1 MKTLA
6 IDIETYSSVSLQ
18 KAGVY
23 AYAASPDFEIL
34 LFGYAWD
41 DGPVEVIDMAQ
52 GQKLPQELQDALY
65 DPEILKTA
73 FNASF
78 ERTCLSAFMGRVT
91 PADQWSCTA
100 VMARELGLPGSLE
113 AVGDVIGLP
122 EDKQKSKTGK
132 ALIRYFSIPCKA
144 TKVNGERTRNLPR
157 HDPERWNLYVEY
169 NRQDVVTER
178 AIRKRLQKF
187 PVIPSEHD
195 LWIID
200 QHINDRGVGVDT
212 VLAENAVAIDQI
224 VKARLLDAAKELT
237 GLDNPKSAAQLKSWI
252 EEVSGFEVESLN
264 KKMIGDVRS
273 GTSNEEVH
281 AMLDIRQGLAKTS
294 TEKYNAMLRTV
305 CPDGRIRGLTQFCG
319 AARTGRW
326 AGRLVQMQNLPQ
338 NKMPDM
344 QIPEVREELAKAN
357 FERLKD
363 RFDDPDEDYDWVGQL
378 TCNKNG
384 KFDNTINNV
393 QLIMEH
399 DAGLRGKYF
408 YDTFK
413 ERMTVCGDLPWC
425 KLADRMTT
433 TWTDTDDAGLR
444 NFLEIKYEIVNTMKI
459 GDAVLLAMQSC
470 MRHPVREYLLSLKW
484 DGVARA
490 DTIFIDYLG
499 AEDTEYTR
507 TVTRKALIGA
517 VARIMQ
523 PGCKHDHILVLVGP
537 QGCRKSTTLAKL
549 GKSWFS
555 DSFYTVQGKEAYE
568 QIQGFW
574 LIEMG
579 EMAATRKAELES
591 IKQFV
596 SKQSDSY
603 RAAYAK
609 RTQEHPRQCAFFGTT
624 NDDEFLRD
632 ATGGRRFWPVTVTD
646 KGRETGDY
654 FTAEIVDQVWA
665 EIVMRYSAGENWYL
679 DNAKI
684 EAVARQIQDAHTEM
698 NGKQG
703 LLEQFVER
711 LLPKDWA
718 TRNLSQRLAYWNDG
732 FDDEKQ
738 AGTERRKTICALE
751 IHCELFGGTVKDYTP
766 QKTREY
772 NAMLKRLPG
781 WKARSRINY
790 GEIYGQQRGF
800 VREESE

>member
-1 MKTLA
+1 MNQIRYDGSVTIAVGESRRSTQWKNKEVLWSQLVERLSIPTKTPETVNEYRGFAKSKRDEIKDVGGFVGGSLKGGRRKAEA
-6 IDIETYSSVSLQ
+6 IMQRRLLTLDLDDVPRNADPWDTVVLVLGCAAVLYSTHSHRPEAPRLRLVMPLSRPVSPEEYSAIARKVAQDIGIDMCDDTTYEPHRLMYWPS
-18 KAGVY
+18 
-23 AYAASPDFEIL
+23 ASINAE
-34 LFGYAWD
+34 YRYEVE
-41 DGPVEVIDMAQ
+41 DGPWLNADEQLARYVDWHDPSEWPISSRRAEALHRLASHQESPLEKNGIVGAFCRVYDIHDAIEHFLPDTYEKYDDNRYTYK
-52 GQKLPQELQDALY
+52 GGSTSGGLVLYDNGVFAYSHHGTDPASGKLCNAFDLVRIHLYGNLDDDTSPGTPSHKMPSFMKLQD
-65 DPEILKTA
+65 
-73 FNASF
+73 
-78 ERTCLSAFMGRVT
+78 
-91 PADQWSCTA
+91 
-100 VMARELGLPGSLE
+100 E
-113 AVGDVIGLP
+113 A
-122 EDKQKSKTGK
+122 
-132 ALIRYFSIPCKA
+132 
-144 TKVNGERTRNLPR
+144 
-157 HDPERWNLYVEY
+157 
-169 NRQDVVTER
+169 
-178 AIRKRLQKF
+178 
-187 PVIPSEHD
+187 
-195 LWIID
+195 
-200 QHINDRGVGVDT
+200 
-212 VLAENAVAIDQI
+212 
-224 VKARLLDAAKELT
+224 
-237 GLDNPKSAAQLKSWI
+237 
-252 EEVSGFEVESLN
+252 
-264 KKMIGDVRS
+264 
-273 GTSNEEVH
+273 
-281 AMLDIRQGLAKTS
+281 
-294 TEKYNAMLRTV
+294 
-305 CPDGRIRGLTQFCG
+305 
-319 AARTGRW
+319 
-326 AGRLVQMQNLPQ
+326 
-338 NKMPDM
+338 M

-738 AGTERRKTICALE
+738 AGTERRKAICALE

-800 VREESE
+800 VREETE

>member
-1 MKTLA
+1 MNQIRYDGSVTIAVGESRRSTQWKNKEVLWSQLVERLSIPTKTPETVDEYRGFAKSKRDEIKDVGGFVGGSLKGGRRKAEA
-6 IDIETYSSVSLQ
+6 IMQRRLLTLDLDDVPRNADPWDTVVLVLGCAAVLYSTHSHRPEAPRLRLVMPLSRPVSPEEYSAIARKVAQDIGIDMCDDTTYEPHRLMYWPS
-18 KAGVY
+18 
-23 AYAASPDFEIL
+23 ASINAE
-34 LFGYAWD
+34 YRYEVE
-41 DGPVEVIDMAQ
+41 DGPWLNADEQLARYVDWHDPSEWPISSRRAKALHRLASHQESPLEKNGIVGAFCRVYDIHDAIEHFLPDTYEKYDDNRYTYK
-52 GQKLPQELQDALY
+52 GGSTSGGLVLYDNGVFAYSHHGTDPASGKLCNAFDLVRIHLYGNMDDDTSPGTPSHKMPSFMKLQD
-65 DPEILKTA
+65 
-73 FNASF
+73 
-78 ERTCLSAFMGRVT
+78 
-91 PADQWSCTA
+91 
-100 VMARELGLPGSLE
+100 E
-113 AVGDVIGLP
+113 A
-122 EDKQKSKTGK
+122 
-132 ALIRYFSIPCKA
+132 
-144 TKVNGERTRNLPR
+144 
-157 HDPERWNLYVEY
+157 
-169 NRQDVVTER
+169 
-178 AIRKRLQKF
+178 
-187 PVIPSEHD
+187 
-195 LWIID
+195 
-200 QHINDRGVGVDT
+200 
-212 VLAENAVAIDQI
+212 
-224 VKARLLDAAKELT
+224 
-237 GLDNPKSAAQLKSWI
+237 
-252 EEVSGFEVESLN
+252 
-264 KKMIGDVRS
+264 
-273 GTSNEEVH
+273 
-281 AMLDIRQGLAKTS
+281 
-294 TEKYNAMLRTV
+294 
-305 CPDGRIRGLTQFCG
+305 
-319 AARTGRW
+319 
-326 AGRLVQMQNLPQ
+326 
-338 NKMPDM
+338 M

-425 KLADRMTT
+425 KFADRMTT

-738 AGTERRKTICALE
+738 AGTERRKAICALE

-800 VREESE
+800 VREETE

>member
-1 MKTLA
+1 MNQ
-6 IDIETYSSVSLQ
+6 IRY
-18 KAGVY
+18 
-23 AYAASPDFEIL
+23 
-34 LFGYAWD
+34 
-41 DGPVEVIDMAQ
+41 DGPVTIAVGESRRSTQWKNKEVLWSQLAERLSIPTKTPETVDEYRGFAKSKRDEIKDVGGFVGGSLKGGRRKAEAIMQRRLLTLDLDDVPRDADPWDTVVLVLGCAAVLYSTHSHRPEAPRLRLVMPLSRPVSPEEYSAIARKVAQDIGIDMCDDTTYEPHRLMYWPSASINAEYRYEVEDGPWLNADEQ
-52 GQKLPQELQDALY
+52 LARYVDWHDPSEWPISSRRAEALHRLASHQESPLEKNGIVGAFCRVYDIHDAIEHFLPDTYEKYDDNRYTYKGGSTSGGLVLYDNGVFAYSHHGTDPASGKLCNAFDLVRIHLYGNLDDDTSPGTPSRKMPSFMKLQD
-65 DPEILKTA
+65 
-73 FNASF
+73 
-78 ERTCLSAFMGRVT
+78 
-91 PADQWSCTA
+91 
-100 VMARELGLPGSLE
+100 E
-113 AVGDVIGLP
+113 A
-122 EDKQKSKTGK
+122 
-132 ALIRYFSIPCKA
+132 
-144 TKVNGERTRNLPR
+144 
-157 HDPERWNLYVEY
+157 
-169 NRQDVVTER
+169 
-178 AIRKRLQKF
+178 
-187 PVIPSEHD
+187 
-195 LWIID
+195 
-200 QHINDRGVGVDT
+200 
-212 VLAENAVAIDQI
+212 
-224 VKARLLDAAKELT
+224 
-237 GLDNPKSAAQLKSWI
+237 
-252 EEVSGFEVESLN
+252 
-264 KKMIGDVRS
+264 
-273 GTSNEEVH
+273 
-281 AMLDIRQGLAKTS
+281 
-294 TEKYNAMLRTV
+294 
-305 CPDGRIRGLTQFCG
+305 
-319 AARTGRW
+319 
-326 AGRLVQMQNLPQ
+326 
-338 NKMPDM
+338 M

-738 AGTERRKTICALE
+738 AGTERRKAICALE

-800 VREESE
+800 VREETE

>member
-1 MKTLA
+1 MNQIRYDGSVTIAVGESRRSTQWKNKEVLWSQLVERLSIPTKTPETVDEYRGFAKSKRDEIKDVGGFVGGSLKGGRRKAEA
-6 IDIETYSSVSLQ
+6 IMQRRLLTLDLDDVPRNADPWDTVVLVLGCAAVLYSTHSHRPEAPRLRLVMPLSRPVSPEEYSAIARKVAQDIGIDMCDDTTYEPHRLMYWPS
-18 KAGVY
+18 
-23 AYAASPDFEIL
+23 ASINAE
-34 LFGYAWD
+34 YRYEVE
-41 DGPVEVIDMAQ
+41 DGPWLNADEQLARYIDWHDPSEWPISSRRAEALHRLASHQ
-52 GQKLPQELQDALY
+52 ESPLEKNGIVGAFCRVYDIHDAIEHFLPDTYEKYDDNRYTYKGGSTSGGLVLYDNGVFAYSHHGTDPASGKLCNAFDLVRIHLYGNLDDDTSPGTPSHKMPSFMKLQD
-65 DPEILKTA
+65 
-73 FNASF
+73 
-78 ERTCLSAFMGRVT
+78 
-91 PADQWSCTA
+91 
-100 VMARELGLPGSLE
+100 E
-113 AVGDVIGLP
+113 A
-122 EDKQKSKTGK
+122 
-132 ALIRYFSIPCKA
+132 
-144 TKVNGERTRNLPR
+144 
-157 HDPERWNLYVEY
+157 
-169 NRQDVVTER
+169 
-178 AIRKRLQKF
+178 
-187 PVIPSEHD
+187 
-195 LWIID
+195 
-200 QHINDRGVGVDT
+200 
-212 VLAENAVAIDQI
+212 
-224 VKARLLDAAKELT
+224 
-237 GLDNPKSAAQLKSWI
+237 
-252 EEVSGFEVESLN
+252 
-264 KKMIGDVRS
+264 
-273 GTSNEEVH
+273 
-281 AMLDIRQGLAKTS
+281 
-294 TEKYNAMLRTV
+294 
-305 CPDGRIRGLTQFCG
+305 
-319 AARTGRW
+319 
-326 AGRLVQMQNLPQ
+326 
-338 NKMPDM
+338 M

-632 ATGGRRFWPVTVTD
+632 ATGGRRFWPVTVTN

-738 AGTERRKTICALE
+738 AGTERRKAICALE

-800 VREESE
+800 VREETE

>member
-1 MKTLA
+1 MNQIRYDGSVTIAVGESRRSTQWKNKEVLWSQLVERLSIPTKTPETVDEYRGFAKSKRDEIKDVGGFVGGSLKGGRRKAEA
-6 IDIETYSSVSLQ
+6 IMQRRLLTLDLDDVPRNADPWDTVVLVLGCAAVLYSTHSHRPEAPRLRLVMPLSRPVSPEEYSAIARKVAQDIGIDMCDDTTYEPHRLMYWPS
-18 KAGVY
+18 
-23 AYAASPDFEIL
+23 ASINAE
-34 LFGYAWD
+34 YRYEVE
-41 DGPVEVIDMAQ
+41 DGPWLNADEQLARYVDWHDPSEWPISSRRAKALHRLASHQESPLEKNGIVGAFCRVYDIHDAIEHFLPDTYEKYDDNRYTYK
-52 GQKLPQELQDALY
+52 GGSTSGGLVLYNNGVFAYSHHGTDPASGKLCNAFDLVRIHLYGNMDDDTSPGTPSHKMPSFMKLQD
-65 DPEILKTA
+65 
-73 FNASF
+73 
-78 ERTCLSAFMGRVT
+78 
-91 PADQWSCTA
+91 
-100 VMARELGLPGSLE
+100 E
-113 AVGDVIGLP
+113 A
-122 EDKQKSKTGK
+122 
-132 ALIRYFSIPCKA
+132 
-144 TKVNGERTRNLPR
+144 
-157 HDPERWNLYVEY
+157 
-169 NRQDVVTER
+169 
-178 AIRKRLQKF
+178 
-187 PVIPSEHD
+187 
-195 LWIID
+195 
-200 QHINDRGVGVDT
+200 
-212 VLAENAVAIDQI
+212 
-224 VKARLLDAAKELT
+224 
-237 GLDNPKSAAQLKSWI
+237 
-252 EEVSGFEVESLN
+252 
-264 KKMIGDVRS
+264 
-273 GTSNEEVH
+273 
-281 AMLDIRQGLAKTS
+281 
-294 TEKYNAMLRTV
+294 
-305 CPDGRIRGLTQFCG
+305 
-319 AARTGRW
+319 
-326 AGRLVQMQNLPQ
+326 
-338 NKMPDM
+338 M

-738 AGTERRKTICALE
+738 AGTERRKAICALE

-800 VREESE
+800 VREETE

>member
-1 MKTLA
+1 MNQIRYDGSVTIAVGESRRSTQWKNKEVLWSQLVERLSIPTKTPETVDEYRGFAKSKRDEIKDVGGFVGGSLKGGRRKAEA
-6 IDIETYSSVSLQ
+6 IMQRRLLTLDLDDVPRNADPWDTVVLVLGCAAVLYSTHSHRPEAPRLRLVMPLSRPVSPEEYSAIARKVAQDIGIDMCDDTTYEPHRLMYWPS
-18 KAGVY
+18 
-23 AYAASPDFEIL
+23 ASINAE
-34 LFGYAWD
+34 YRYEVE
-41 DGPVEVIDMAQ
+41 DGPWLNADEQLARYVDWHDPSEWPISSRRAEALHRLASHQESPLEKNGIVGAFCRVYDIHDAIEHFLPDTYEKYDDNRYTYK
-52 GQKLPQELQDALY
+52 GGSTSGGLVLYDNGVFAYSHHGTDPASGKLCNAFDLVRTHLYGNLDDDTSPGTPSHKMPSFMKLQD
-65 DPEILKTA
+65 
-73 FNASF
+73 
-78 ERTCLSAFMGRVT
+78 
-91 PADQWSCTA
+91 
-100 VMARELGLPGSLE
+100 E
-113 AVGDVIGLP
+113 A
-122 EDKQKSKTGK
+122 
-132 ALIRYFSIPCKA
+132 
-144 TKVNGERTRNLPR
+144 
-157 HDPERWNLYVEY
+157 
-169 NRQDVVTER
+169 
-178 AIRKRLQKF
+178 
-187 PVIPSEHD
+187 
-195 LWIID
+195 
-200 QHINDRGVGVDT
+200 
-212 VLAENAVAIDQI
+212 
-224 VKARLLDAAKELT
+224 
-237 GLDNPKSAAQLKSWI
+237 
-252 EEVSGFEVESLN
+252 
-264 KKMIGDVRS
+264 
-273 GTSNEEVH
+273 
-281 AMLDIRQGLAKTS
+281 
-294 TEKYNAMLRTV
+294 
-305 CPDGRIRGLTQFCG
+305 
-319 AARTGRW
+319 
-326 AGRLVQMQNLPQ
+326 
-338 NKMPDM
+338 M

-738 AGTERRKTICALE
+738 AGTERRKAICALE

-800 VREESE
+800 VREETE

>member
-1 MKTLA
+1 MNQIRYDGSVTIAVGESRRSTQWKNKEVLWSQLVERLSIPTKTPETVDEYRGFAKSKRDEIKDVGGFVGGSLKGGRRKAEA
-6 IDIETYSSVSLQ
+6 IMQRRLLTLDLDDVPRNADPWDTVVLVLGCAAVLYSTHSHRPEAPRLRLVMPLSRPVSPEEYSAIARKVAQDIGIDMCDDTTYEPHRLMYWPS
-18 KAGVY
+18 
-23 AYAASPDFEIL
+23 ASINAE
-34 LFGYAWD
+34 YRYEVE
-41 DGPVEVIDMAQ
+41 DGPWLNADEQLARYVDWHDPSEWPISSRRAEALHRLASHQESPLEKNGIVGAFCRVYDIHDAIEHFLPDTYEKYDDNRYTYK
-52 GQKLPQELQDALY
+52 GGSTSGGLVLYDNGVFAYSHHGTDPASGKLCNAFDLVRIHLYGNLDDDTSPGTPSHKMPSFMKLQD
-65 DPEILKTA
+65 
-73 FNASF
+73 
-78 ERTCLSAFMGRVT
+78 
-91 PADQWSCTA
+91 
-100 VMARELGLPGSLE
+100 E
-113 AVGDVIGLP
+113 A
-122 EDKQKSKTGK
+122 
-132 ALIRYFSIPCKA
+132 
-144 TKVNGERTRNLPR
+144 
-157 HDPERWNLYVEY
+157 
-169 NRQDVVTER
+169 
-178 AIRKRLQKF
+178 
-187 PVIPSEHD
+187 
-195 LWIID
+195 
-200 QHINDRGVGVDT
+200 
-212 VLAENAVAIDQI
+212 
-224 VKARLLDAAKELT
+224 
-237 GLDNPKSAAQLKSWI
+237 
-252 EEVSGFEVESLN
+252 
-264 KKMIGDVRS
+264 
-273 GTSNEEVH
+273 
-281 AMLDIRQGLAKTS
+281 
-294 TEKYNAMLRTV
+294 
-305 CPDGRIRGLTQFCG
+305 
-319 AARTGRW
+319 
-326 AGRLVQMQNLPQ
+326 
-338 NKMPDM
+338 M

-654 FTAEIVDQVWA
+654 FTTEIVDQVWA

-732 FDDEKQ
+732 FDDEKR
-738 AGTERRKTICALE
+738 AGTERRKAICALE

-800 VREESE
+800 VREETE

>member
-1 MKTLA
+1 MNQ
-6 IDIETYSSVSLQ
+6 IRY
-18 KAGVY
+18 
-23 AYAASPDFEIL
+23 
-34 LFGYAWD
+34 
-41 DGPVEVIDMAQ
+41 DGPVTIAVGESRRSTQWKNKEVLWSQLAERLSIPTKTPETVDEYRGFAKSKRDEIKDVGGFVGGSLKGGRRKAEAIMQRRLLTLDLDDVPRDADPWDTVVLVLGCAAVLYSTHSHRPEAPRLRLVMPLSRPVSPEEYSAIARKIAQDIGIDMCDDTTYEPHRLMYWPSASINAEYRYEIADGPWLNADEQ
-52 GQKLPQELQDALY
+52 LARYVDWHDPSEWPISSRRAEALHRLASHQESPLEKNGIVGAFCRVYDIHDAIEHFLPDTYEKYDDDRYTYKGGSTSGGLVLYDNGVFAYSHHGTDPASGKLCNAFDLVRIHLYGNLDDDTSPGTPSHKMPSFMKLQD
-65 DPEILKTA
+65 
-73 FNASF
+73 
-78 ERTCLSAFMGRVT
+78 
-91 PADQWSCTA
+91 
-100 VMARELGLPGSLE
+100 E
-113 AVGDVIGLP
+113 A
-122 EDKQKSKTGK
+122 
-132 ALIRYFSIPCKA
+132 
-144 TKVNGERTRNLPR
+144 
-157 HDPERWNLYVEY
+157 
-169 NRQDVVTER
+169 
-178 AIRKRLQKF
+178 
-187 PVIPSEHD
+187 
-195 LWIID
+195 
-200 QHINDRGVGVDT
+200 
-212 VLAENAVAIDQI
+212 
-224 VKARLLDAAKELT
+224 
-237 GLDNPKSAAQLKSWI
+237 
-252 EEVSGFEVESLN
+252 
-264 KKMIGDVRS
+264 
-273 GTSNEEVH
+273 
-281 AMLDIRQGLAKTS
+281 
-294 TEKYNAMLRTV
+294 
-305 CPDGRIRGLTQFCG
+305 
-319 AARTGRW
+319 
-326 AGRLVQMQNLPQ
+326 
-338 NKMPDM
+338 M

-679 DNAKI
+679 DNTKI

-738 AGTERRKTICALE
+738 AGTERRKAICALE

-800 VREESE
+800 VREEMG

>member
-1 MKTLA
+1 MNQ
-6 IDIETYSSVSLQ
+6 IRY
-18 KAGVY
+18 
-23 AYAASPDFEIL
+23 
-34 LFGYAWD
+34 
-41 DGPVEVIDMAQ
+41 DGPVTIAVGESRRSTQWKNKEVLWSQLVERLSIPTKTPETVDEYRGFAKSKRDEIKDVGGFVGGSLKGGRRKAEAIMQRRLLTLDLDDVPRDADPWDTVVLVLGCAAVLYSTHSHRPEAPRLRLVMPLSRPVSPEEYSAIARKVAQDIGIDMCDDTTYEPHRLMYWPSASINAEYRYEVEDGPWLNADEQ
-52 GQKLPQELQDALY
+52 LARYVDWHDPSEWPISSRRAEALHRLASHQESPLEKNGIVGAFCRVYDIHDAIEHFLPDTYEKYDDNRYTYKGGSTSGGLVLYDNGIFAYSHHGTDPASGKLCNAFDLVRIHLYGNLDDDTSPGTPSHKMPSFMKLQD
-65 DPEILKTA
+65 
-73 FNASF
+73 
-78 ERTCLSAFMGRVT
+78 
-91 PADQWSCTA
+91 
-100 VMARELGLPGSLE
+100 E
-113 AVGDVIGLP
+113 A
-122 EDKQKSKTGK
+122 
-132 ALIRYFSIPCKA
+132 
-144 TKVNGERTRNLPR
+144 
-157 HDPERWNLYVEY
+157 
-169 NRQDVVTER
+169 
-178 AIRKRLQKF
+178 
-187 PVIPSEHD
+187 
-195 LWIID
+195 
-200 QHINDRGVGVDT
+200 
-212 VLAENAVAIDQI
+212 
-224 VKARLLDAAKELT
+224 
-237 GLDNPKSAAQLKSWI
+237 
-252 EEVSGFEVESLN
+252 
-264 KKMIGDVRS
+264 
-273 GTSNEEVH
+273 
-281 AMLDIRQGLAKTS
+281 
-294 TEKYNAMLRTV
+294 
-305 CPDGRIRGLTQFCG
+305 
-319 AARTGRW
+319 
-326 AGRLVQMQNLPQ
+326 
-338 NKMPDM
+338 M

-399 DAGLRGKYF
+399 DVGLRGKYF

-459 GDAVLLAMQSC
+459 SDAVLLAMQSC

-654 FTAEIVDQVWA
+654 FTTEIVDQVWA

-738 AGTERRKTICALE
+738 AGTERRKAICALE

-800 VREESE
+800 VREEME

>member
-1 MKTLA
+1 MNQIRYGGPVTIAVGESRRSTQWKNKEVLWSQLVERLSIPTKTPETVDEYRGFAKSKRDEIKDVGGFVGGSLKGGRRKAEA
-6 IDIETYSSVSLQ
+6 IMQRRLLTLDLDDVPRNADPWDTVVLVLGCAAVLYSTHSHRPEAPRLRLVMPLSRPVSPEEYSAIARKVAQDIGIDMCDDTTYEPHRLMYWPS
-18 KAGVY
+18 
-23 AYAASPDFEIL
+23 ASINAE
-34 LFGYAWD
+34 YRYEVE
-41 DGPVEVIDMAQ
+41 DGPWLNADEQLARYVDWHDPSEWPISSRRAEALHRLASHQESPLEKNGIVGAFCRVYDIHDAIEHFLPDTYEKYDDNRYTYK
-52 GQKLPQELQDALY
+52 GGSTSGGLVLYDNGVFAYSHHGTDPASGKLCNAFDLVRIHLYGNLDDDTSPGTPSHKMPSFMKLQD
-65 DPEILKTA
+65 
-73 FNASF
+73 
-78 ERTCLSAFMGRVT
+78 
-91 PADQWSCTA
+91 
-100 VMARELGLPGSLE
+100 E
-113 AVGDVIGLP
+113 A
-122 EDKQKSKTGK
+122 
-132 ALIRYFSIPCKA
+132 
-144 TKVNGERTRNLPR
+144 
-157 HDPERWNLYVEY
+157 
-169 NRQDVVTER
+169 
-178 AIRKRLQKF
+178 
-187 PVIPSEHD
+187 
-195 LWIID
+195 
-200 QHINDRGVGVDT
+200 
-212 VLAENAVAIDQI
+212 
-224 VKARLLDAAKELT
+224 
-237 GLDNPKSAAQLKSWI
+237 
-252 EEVSGFEVESLN
+252 
-264 KKMIGDVRS
+264 
-273 GTSNEEVH
+273 
-281 AMLDIRQGLAKTS
+281 
-294 TEKYNAMLRTV
+294 
-305 CPDGRIRGLTQFCG
+305 
-319 AARTGRW
+319 
-326 AGRLVQMQNLPQ
+326 
-338 NKMPDM
+338 M

-738 AGTERRKTICALE
+738 AGTERRKAICALE

-800 VREESE
+800 VREETE

>member
-1 MKTLA
+1 MNQIRYDGSVTIAVGESRRSTQWKNKEVLWSQLVERLSIPTKTPETVDEYRGFAKSKRDEIKDVGGFVGGSLKGGRRKAEA
-6 IDIETYSSVSLQ
+6 IMQRRLLTLDLDDVPRNADPWDTVVLVLGCAAVLYSTHSHRPEAPRLRLVMPLSRPVSPEEYSAIARKVAQDIGIDMCDDTTYEPHRLMYWPS
-18 KAGVY
+18 
-23 AYAASPDFEIL
+23 ASINAE
-34 LFGYAWD
+34 YRYEVE
-41 DGPVEVIDMAQ
+41 DGPWLNADEQLARYVDWHDPSEWPISSRRAEALHRLASHQESPLEKSGIVGAFCRVYDIHDAIEHFLPDTYEKYDDNRYTYK
-52 GQKLPQELQDALY
+52 GGSTSGGLVLYDNGVFAYSHHGTDPASGKLCNAFDLVRIHLYGNLDDDTSPGTPSHKMPSFMKLQD
-65 DPEILKTA
+65 
-73 FNASF
+73 
-78 ERTCLSAFMGRVT
+78 
-91 PADQWSCTA
+91 
-100 VMARELGLPGSLE
+100 E
-113 AVGDVIGLP
+113 A
-122 EDKQKSKTGK
+122 
-132 ALIRYFSIPCKA
+132 
-144 TKVNGERTRNLPR
+144 
-157 HDPERWNLYVEY
+157 
-169 NRQDVVTER
+169 
-178 AIRKRLQKF
+178 
-187 PVIPSEHD
+187 
-195 LWIID
+195 
-200 QHINDRGVGVDT
+200 
-212 VLAENAVAIDQI
+212 
-224 VKARLLDAAKELT
+224 
-237 GLDNPKSAAQLKSWI
+237 
-252 EEVSGFEVESLN
+252 
-264 KKMIGDVRS
+264 
-273 GTSNEEVH
+273 
-281 AMLDIRQGLAKTS
+281 
-294 TEKYNAMLRTV
+294 
-305 CPDGRIRGLTQFCG
+305 
-319 AARTGRW
+319 
-326 AGRLVQMQNLPQ
+326 
-338 NKMPDM
+338 M

-517 VARIMQ
+517 VARIMR

-738 AGTERRKTICALE
+738 AGTERRKAICALE

-800 VREESE
+800 VREEME

>member
-1 MKTLA
+1 MNQ
-6 IDIETYSSVSLQ
+6 IRY
-18 KAGVY
+18 
-23 AYAASPDFEIL
+23 
-34 LFGYAWD
+34 
-41 DGPVEVIDMAQ
+41 DGPVTIAVGESRRSTQWKNKEVLWSQLVERLSIPTKTPETVDEYRGFAKSKRDEIKDVGGFVGGSLKGGRRKAEAIMQRRLLTLDLDDVPRNADPWDTVVLVLGCAAVLYSTHSHRPEAPRLRLVMPLSRPVSPEEYSAIARKVAQDIGIDMCDDTTYEPHRLMYWPSASINAEYRYEVEDGPWLNADEQ
-52 GQKLPQELQDALY
+52 LARYVDWHDPSEWPISSRRAEALHRLASHQESPLEKNGIVGAFCRVYDIHDAIEQFLPDTYEKYDDNRYTYKGGSTSGGLVLYDNGVFAYSHHGTDPASGKLCNAFDLVRIHLYGNLDDDTSPGTPSHKMPSFMKLQD
-65 DPEILKTA
+65 
-73 FNASF
+73 
-78 ERTCLSAFMGRVT
+78 
-91 PADQWSCTA
+91 
-100 VMARELGLPGSLE
+100 E
-113 AVGDVIGLP
+113 A
-122 EDKQKSKTGK
+122 
-132 ALIRYFSIPCKA
+132 
-144 TKVNGERTRNLPR
+144 
-157 HDPERWNLYVEY
+157 
-169 NRQDVVTER
+169 
-178 AIRKRLQKF
+178 
-187 PVIPSEHD
+187 
-195 LWIID
+195 
-200 QHINDRGVGVDT
+200 
-212 VLAENAVAIDQI
+212 
-224 VKARLLDAAKELT
+224 
-237 GLDNPKSAAQLKSWI
+237 
-252 EEVSGFEVESLN
+252 
-264 KKMIGDVRS
+264 
-273 GTSNEEVH
+273 
-281 AMLDIRQGLAKTS
+281 
-294 TEKYNAMLRTV
+294 
-305 CPDGRIRGLTQFCG
+305 
-319 AARTGRW
+319 
-326 AGRLVQMQNLPQ
+326 
-338 NKMPDM
+338 M

-499 AEDTEYTR
+499 AENTEYTR

-800 VREESE
+800 VREETE

>member
-1 MKTLA
+1 MNQIRYDGSVTIAVGESRRSTQWKNKEVLWSQLVERLSIPTKTPETVDEYRGFAKSKRDEIKDVGGFVGGSLKGGRRKAEA
-6 IDIETYSSVSLQ
+6 IMQRRLLTLDLDDVPRNADPWDTVVLVLGCAAVLYSTHSHRPEAPRLRLVMPLSRPVSPEEYSAIARKVAQDIGIDMCDDTTYEPHRLMYWPS
-18 KAGVY
+18 
-23 AYAASPDFEIL
+23 ASINAE
-34 LFGYAWD
+34 YRYEVE
-41 DGPVEVIDMAQ
+41 DGPWLNADEQLARYVDWHDPSEWPISSRRAEALHRLASHQESPLEKSGIVGAFCRVYDIHDAIEHFLPDTYEKYDDNRYTYK
-52 GQKLPQELQDALY
+52 GGSTSGGLVLYDNGVFAYSHHGTDPASGKLCNAFDLARIHLYGNLDDDTSPGTPSHKMPSFMKLQD
-65 DPEILKTA
+65 
-73 FNASF
+73 
-78 ERTCLSAFMGRVT
+78 
-91 PADQWSCTA
+91 
-100 VMARELGLPGSLE
+100 E
-113 AVGDVIGLP
+113 A
-122 EDKQKSKTGK
+122 
-132 ALIRYFSIPCKA
+132 
-144 TKVNGERTRNLPR
+144 
-157 HDPERWNLYVEY
+157 
-169 NRQDVVTER
+169 
-178 AIRKRLQKF
+178 
-187 PVIPSEHD
+187 
-195 LWIID
+195 
-200 QHINDRGVGVDT
+200 
-212 VLAENAVAIDQI
+212 
-224 VKARLLDAAKELT
+224 
-237 GLDNPKSAAQLKSWI
+237 
-252 EEVSGFEVESLN
+252 
-264 KKMIGDVRS
+264 
-273 GTSNEEVH
+273 
-281 AMLDIRQGLAKTS
+281 
-294 TEKYNAMLRTV
+294 
-305 CPDGRIRGLTQFCG
+305 
-319 AARTGRW
+319 
-326 AGRLVQMQNLPQ
+326 
-338 NKMPDM
+338 M

-738 AGTERRKTICALE
+738 AGTERRKAICALE

-800 VREESE
+800 VREETE

>member
-1 MKTLA
+1 MKQ
-6 IDIETYSSVSLQ
+6 IRY
-18 KAGVY
+18 
-23 AYAASPDFEIL
+23 
-34 LFGYAWD
+34 
-41 DGPVEVIDMAQ
+41 DGPVTIAVGESRRSTQWKNKEVLWSQLVERLSIPTKTPETVDEYRGFAKSKRDEIKDVGGFVGGSLKGGRRKAEAIMQRRLLTLDLDDVPRNADPWDTVVLVLGCAAVLYSTHSHRPEAPRLRLVMPLSRPVSPEEYSAIARKVAQDIGIDMCDDTTYEPHRLMYWPSASINAEYRYEVEDGPWLNADEQ
-52 GQKLPQELQDALY
+52 LARYVDWHDPSEWPISSRRAEALHRLASHQESPLEKNGIVGAFCRVYDIHDAIEHFLPDTYEKYDDNRYTYKGGSTSGGLVLYDNGVFAYSHHGTDPASGKLCNAFDLVRIHLYGNLDDDTSPGTPSHKMPSFMKLQD
-65 DPEILKTA
+65 
-73 FNASF
+73 
-78 ERTCLSAFMGRVT
+78 
-91 PADQWSCTA
+91 
-100 VMARELGLPGSLE
+100 E
-113 AVGDVIGLP
+113 A
-122 EDKQKSKTGK
+122 
-132 ALIRYFSIPCKA
+132 
-144 TKVNGERTRNLPR
+144 
-157 HDPERWNLYVEY
+157 
-169 NRQDVVTER
+169 
-178 AIRKRLQKF
+178 
-187 PVIPSEHD
+187 
-195 LWIID
+195 
-200 QHINDRGVGVDT
+200 
-212 VLAENAVAIDQI
+212 
-224 VKARLLDAAKELT
+224 
-237 GLDNPKSAAQLKSWI
+237 
-252 EEVSGFEVESLN
+252 
-264 KKMIGDVRS
+264 
-273 GTSNEEVH
+273 
-281 AMLDIRQGLAKTS
+281 
-294 TEKYNAMLRTV
+294 
-305 CPDGRIRGLTQFCG
+305 
-319 AARTGRW
+319 
-326 AGRLVQMQNLPQ
+326 
-338 NKMPDM
+338 M

-470 MRHPVREYLLSLKW
+470 MRHPVREYLLNLKW

-800 VREESE
+800 VREETE

>member
-1 MKTLA
+1 MNQ
-6 IDIETYSSVSLQ
+6 IRY
-18 KAGVY
+18 
-23 AYAASPDFEIL
+23 
-34 LFGYAWD
+34 
-41 DGPVEVIDMAQ
+41 DGPVTIAVGESRRSTQWKNKEVLWSQLVERLSIPTKTPETVDEYRGFAKSKRDEIKDVGGFVGGSLKGGRRKAEAIMQRRLLTLDLDDVPRNADPWDTVVLVLGCAAVLYSTHSHRPEAPRLRLVMPLSRPVSPEEYSAIARKVAQDIGIDMCDDTTYEPHRLMYWPSASINAEYRYEVEDGPWLNADEQ
-52 GQKLPQELQDALY
+52 LARYVDWHDPSEWPISSRRAEALHRLASHQESPLEKNGIVGAFCRVYDIHDAIEHFLPDTYEKYDDNRYTYKGGSTSGGLVLYDNGIFAYSHHGTDPASGKLCNAFDLVRIHLYGNLDDDTSPGTPSHKMPSFMKLQD
-65 DPEILKTA
+65 
-73 FNASF
+73 
-78 ERTCLSAFMGRVT
+78 
-91 PADQWSCTA
+91 
-100 VMARELGLPGSLE
+100 E
-113 AVGDVIGLP
+113 A
-122 EDKQKSKTGK
+122 
-132 ALIRYFSIPCKA
+132 
-144 TKVNGERTRNLPR
+144 
-157 HDPERWNLYVEY
+157 
-169 NRQDVVTER
+169 
-178 AIRKRLQKF
+178 
-187 PVIPSEHD
+187 
-195 LWIID
+195 
-200 QHINDRGVGVDT
+200 
-212 VLAENAVAIDQI
+212 
-224 VKARLLDAAKELT
+224 
-237 GLDNPKSAAQLKSWI
+237 
-252 EEVSGFEVESLN
+252 
-264 KKMIGDVRS
+264 
-273 GTSNEEVH
+273 
-281 AMLDIRQGLAKTS
+281 
-294 TEKYNAMLRTV
+294 
-305 CPDGRIRGLTQFCG
+305 
-319 AARTGRW
+319 
-326 AGRLVQMQNLPQ
+326 
-338 NKMPDM
+338 M

-738 AGTERRKTICALE
+738 AGTERRKAICALE

-800 VREESE
+800 VREETE

>member
-1 MKTLA
+1 MNQ
-6 IDIETYSSVSLQ
+6 IRY
-18 KAGVY
+18 
-23 AYAASPDFEIL
+23 
-34 LFGYAWD
+34 
-41 DGPVEVIDMAQ
+41 DGPVTIAVGESRRSTQWKNKEVLWSQLVERLSIPTKTPETVDEYRGFAKSKRDEIKDVGGFVGGSLKGGRRKAEAIMQRRLLTLDLDDVPRNADPWDTVVLVLGCAAVLYSTHSHRPEAPRLRLVMPLSRPVSPEEYSAIARKVAQDIGIDMCDDTTYEPHRLMYWPSASINAEYRYEVEDGPWLNADEQ
-52 GQKLPQELQDALY
+52 LARYVDWHDPSEWPISSRRAEALHRLASHQESPLEKNGIVGAFCRVYDIHDAIEHFLPDTYEKYDDNRYTYKGGSTSGGLVLYDNGIFAYSHHGTDPASGKLCNAFDLVRIHLYGNLDDDTSPGTPSHKMPSFMKLQD
-65 DPEILKTA
+65 
-73 FNASF
+73 
-78 ERTCLSAFMGRVT
+78 
-91 PADQWSCTA
+91 
-100 VMARELGLPGSLE
+100 E
-113 AVGDVIGLP
+113 A
-122 EDKQKSKTGK
+122 
-132 ALIRYFSIPCKA
+132 
-144 TKVNGERTRNLPR
+144 
-157 HDPERWNLYVEY
+157 
-169 NRQDVVTER
+169 
-178 AIRKRLQKF
+178 
-187 PVIPSEHD
+187 
-195 LWIID
+195 
-200 QHINDRGVGVDT
+200 
-212 VLAENAVAIDQI
+212 
-224 VKARLLDAAKELT
+224 
-237 GLDNPKSAAQLKSWI
+237 
-252 EEVSGFEVESLN
+252 
-264 KKMIGDVRS
+264 
-273 GTSNEEVH
+273 
-281 AMLDIRQGLAKTS
+281 
-294 TEKYNAMLRTV
+294 
-305 CPDGRIRGLTQFCG
+305 
-319 AARTGRW
+319 
-326 AGRLVQMQNLPQ
+326 
-338 NKMPDM
+338 M

-490 DTIFIDYLG
+490 DTIFINYLG

-738 AGTERRKTICALE
+738 AGTERRKAICALE

-800 VREESE
+800 VREETE

>member
-1 MKTLA
+1 MNQ
-6 IDIETYSSVSLQ
+6 IRY
-18 KAGVY
+18 
-23 AYAASPDFEIL
+23 
-34 LFGYAWD
+34 
-41 DGPVEVIDMAQ
+41 DGPVTIAVGESRRSTQWKNKEVLWSQLVERLSIPTKTPETVDEYRGFAKSKRDEIKDVGGFVGGSLKGGRRKAEAIMQRRLLTLDLDDVPRNADPWDTVVLVLGCAAVLYSTHSHRPEAPRLRLVMPLSRPVSPEEYSAIARKVAQDIGIDMCDDTTYEPHRLMYWPSASINAEYRYEVEDGPWLNADEQ
-52 GQKLPQELQDALY
+52 LARYVDWHDPSEWPISSRRAEALHRLASHQESPLEKNGIVGAFCRVYDIHDAIEHFLPDTYEKYDDNRYTYKGGSTSGGLVLYDNGIFAYSHHGTDPASGKLCNAFDLVRIHLYGNLDDDTSPGTPSHKMPSFMKLQD
-65 DPEILKTA
+65 
-73 FNASF
+73 
-78 ERTCLSAFMGRVT
+78 
-91 PADQWSCTA
+91 
-100 VMARELGLPGSLE
+100 E
-113 AVGDVIGLP
+113 A
-122 EDKQKSKTGK
+122 
-132 ALIRYFSIPCKA
+132 
-144 TKVNGERTRNLPR
+144 
-157 HDPERWNLYVEY
+157 
-169 NRQDVVTER
+169 
-178 AIRKRLQKF
+178 
-187 PVIPSEHD
+187 
-195 LWIID
+195 
-200 QHINDRGVGVDT
+200 
-212 VLAENAVAIDQI
+212 
-224 VKARLLDAAKELT
+224 
-237 GLDNPKSAAQLKSWI
+237 
-252 EEVSGFEVESLN
+252 
-264 KKMIGDVRS
+264 
-273 GTSNEEVH
+273 
-281 AMLDIRQGLAKTS
+281 
-294 TEKYNAMLRTV
+294 
-305 CPDGRIRGLTQFCG
+305 
-319 AARTGRW
+319 
-326 AGRLVQMQNLPQ
+326 
-338 NKMPDM
+338 M

-363 RFDDPDEDYDWVGQL
+363 RFDDPDENYDWVGQL

-738 AGTERRKTICALE
+738 AGTERRKAICALE

-800 VREESE
+800 VREEME

>member
-1 MKTLA
+1 MNQ
-6 IDIETYSSVSLQ
+6 IRY
-18 KAGVY
+18 
-23 AYAASPDFEIL
+23 
-34 LFGYAWD
+34 
-41 DGPVEVIDMAQ
+41 DGPVTIAVGESRRSTQWKNKEVLWSQLVERLSIPTKTPETVDEYRGFAKSKRDEIKDVGGFVGGSLKGGRRKAEAIMQRRLLTLDLDDVPRNADPWDTVVLVLGCAAVLYSTHSHRPEAPRLRLVMPLSRPVSPEEYSAIARKVAQDIGIDMCDDTTYEPHRLMYWPSASINAEYRYEVEDGPWLNADEQ
-52 GQKLPQELQDALY
+52 LARYVDWHDPSEWPISSRRAEALHRLASHQESPLEKNGIVGAFCRVYDIHDAIEHFLPDTYEKYDDNRYTYKGGSTSGGLVLYDNGIFAYSHHGTDPASGKLCNAFDLVRIHLYGNLDDDTSPGTPSHKMPSFMKLQD
-65 DPEILKTA
+65 
-73 FNASF
+73 
-78 ERTCLSAFMGRVT
+78 
-91 PADQWSCTA
+91 
-100 VMARELGLPGSLE
+100 E
-113 AVGDVIGLP
+113 A
-122 EDKQKSKTGK
+122 
-132 ALIRYFSIPCKA
+132 
-144 TKVNGERTRNLPR
+144 
-157 HDPERWNLYVEY
+157 
-169 NRQDVVTER
+169 
-178 AIRKRLQKF
+178 
-187 PVIPSEHD
+187 
-195 LWIID
+195 
-200 QHINDRGVGVDT
+200 
-212 VLAENAVAIDQI
+212 
-224 VKARLLDAAKELT
+224 
-237 GLDNPKSAAQLKSWI
+237 
-252 EEVSGFEVESLN
+252 
-264 KKMIGDVRS
+264 
-273 GTSNEEVH
+273 
-281 AMLDIRQGLAKTS
+281 
-294 TEKYNAMLRTV
+294 
-305 CPDGRIRGLTQFCG
+305 
-319 AARTGRW
+319 
-326 AGRLVQMQNLPQ
+326 
-338 NKMPDM
+338 M

-499 AEDTEYTR
+499 AEDSEYTR

-738 AGTERRKTICALE
+738 AGTERRKAICALE

-800 VREESE
+800 VREEME

>member
-1 MKTLA
+1 MNQ
-6 IDIETYSSVSLQ
+6 IRY
-18 KAGVY
+18 
-23 AYAASPDFEIL
+23 
-34 LFGYAWD
+34 
-41 DGPVEVIDMAQ
+41 DGPVVIAVGESRRSTQWKNKEVLWSQLVERLSIPTKTPETVDEYRGFAKSKRDEIKDVGGFVGGSLKGGRRKAEAIMQRRLLTLDLDDVPRNADPWDTVVLVLGCAAVLYSTHSHRPEAPRLRLVMPLSRPVSPEEYSAIARKVAQDIGIDMCDDTTYEPHRLMYWPSASINAEYRYEVEDGPWLNADEQ
-52 GQKLPQELQDALY
+52 LARYVDWHDPSEWPISSRRAEALHRLASHQESPLEKNGIVGAFCRVYDIHDAIEHFLPDTYEKYDDNRYTYKGGSTSGGLVLYDNGVFAYSHHGTDPASGKLCNAFDLVRIHLYGNLDDDTSPGTPSHKMPSFMKLQD
-65 DPEILKTA
+65 
-73 FNASF
+73 
-78 ERTCLSAFMGRVT
+78 
-91 PADQWSCTA
+91 
-100 VMARELGLPGSLE
+100 E
-113 AVGDVIGLP
+113 A
-122 EDKQKSKTGK
+122 
-132 ALIRYFSIPCKA
+132 
-144 TKVNGERTRNLPR
+144 
-157 HDPERWNLYVEY
+157 
-169 NRQDVVTER
+169 
-178 AIRKRLQKF
+178 
-187 PVIPSEHD
+187 
-195 LWIID
+195 
-200 QHINDRGVGVDT
+200 
-212 VLAENAVAIDQI
+212 
-224 VKARLLDAAKELT
+224 
-237 GLDNPKSAAQLKSWI
+237 
-252 EEVSGFEVESLN
+252 
-264 KKMIGDVRS
+264 
-273 GTSNEEVH
+273 
-281 AMLDIRQGLAKTS
+281 
-294 TEKYNAMLRTV
+294 
-305 CPDGRIRGLTQFCG
+305 
-319 AARTGRW
+319 
-326 AGRLVQMQNLPQ
+326 
-338 NKMPDM
+338 M

-425 KLADRMTT
+425 KLADRMTM

-738 AGTERRKTICALE
+738 AGTERRKAICALE

-800 VREESE
+800 VREETE

>member
-1 MKTLA
+1 MNQ
-6 IDIETYSSVSLQ
+6 IRY
-18 KAGVY
+18 
-23 AYAASPDFEIL
+23 
-34 LFGYAWD
+34 
-41 DGPVEVIDMAQ
+41 DGPVTIAVGESRRSTQWKNKEVLWSQLVERLSIPTKTPETVDEYRGFAKSKRDEIKDVGGFVGGSLKGGRRKAEAIMQRRLLTLDLDDVPRNADPWDTVVLVLGCAAVLYSTHSHRPEAPRLRLVMPLSRPVSPEEYSAIARKVAQDIGIDMCDDTTYEPHRLMYWPSASINAEYRYEVEDGPWLNADEQ
-52 GQKLPQELQDALY
+52 LARYVDWHDPSEWPISSRRAEALHRLASHQESPLEKNGIVGAFCRVYDIHDAIEHFLPDTYEKYDDNRYTYKGGSTSGGLVLYDNGVFAYSHHGTDPASGKLCNAFDLVRIHLYGNLDDDTSPGTPSHKMPSFMKLQD
-65 DPEILKTA
+65 
-73 FNASF
+73 
-78 ERTCLSAFMGRVT
+78 
-91 PADQWSCTA
+91 
-100 VMARELGLPGSLE
+100 E
-113 AVGDVIGLP
+113 A
-122 EDKQKSKTGK
+122 
-132 ALIRYFSIPCKA
+132 
-144 TKVNGERTRNLPR
+144 
-157 HDPERWNLYVEY
+157 
-169 NRQDVVTER
+169 
-178 AIRKRLQKF
+178 
-187 PVIPSEHD
+187 
-195 LWIID
+195 
-200 QHINDRGVGVDT
+200 
-212 VLAENAVAIDQI
+212 
-224 VKARLLDAAKELT
+224 
-237 GLDNPKSAAQLKSWI
+237 
-252 EEVSGFEVESLN
+252 
-264 KKMIGDVRS
+264 
-273 GTSNEEVH
+273 
-281 AMLDIRQGLAKTS
+281 
-294 TEKYNAMLRTV
+294 
-305 CPDGRIRGLTQFCG
+305 
-319 AARTGRW
+319 
-326 AGRLVQMQNLPQ
+326 
-338 NKMPDM
+338 M

-393 QLIMEH
+393 QLIMKH

-738 AGTERRKTICALE
+738 AGTERRKAICALE

-800 VREESE
+800 VREETE

>member
-1 MKTLA
+1 MNQIRYDGSVTIAVGESRRSTQWKNKEVLWSQLVERLSIPTKTPETVDEYRGFAKSKRDEIKDVGGFVGGSLKGGRRKAEA
-6 IDIETYSSVSLQ
+6 IMQRRLLTLDLDDVPRNADPWDTVVLVLGCAAVLYSTHSHRPEAPRLRLVMPLSRPVSPEEYSAIARKVAQDIGIDMCDDTTYEPHRLMYWPS
-18 KAGVY
+18 
-23 AYAASPDFEIL
+23 ASINAE
-34 LFGYAWD
+34 YRYEVE
-41 DGPVEVIDMAQ
+41 DGPWLNADEQLARYVDWHDPSEWPISSRRAEALHRLASHQESPLEKNGIVGAFCRVYDIHDAIEHFLPDTYEKYDDNRYTYK
-52 GQKLPQELQDALY
+52 GGSTSGGLVLYDNGVFAYSHHGTDPASGKLCNAFDLVRIHLYGNLDDDTSPGTPSHKMPSFMKLQD
-65 DPEILKTA
+65 
-73 FNASF
+73 
-78 ERTCLSAFMGRVT
+78 
-91 PADQWSCTA
+91 
-100 VMARELGLPGSLE
+100 E
-113 AVGDVIGLP
+113 A
-122 EDKQKSKTGK
+122 
-132 ALIRYFSIPCKA
+132 
-144 TKVNGERTRNLPR
+144 
-157 HDPERWNLYVEY
+157 
-169 NRQDVVTER
+169 
-178 AIRKRLQKF
+178 
-187 PVIPSEHD
+187 
-195 LWIID
+195 
-200 QHINDRGVGVDT
+200 
-212 VLAENAVAIDQI
+212 
-224 VKARLLDAAKELT
+224 
-237 GLDNPKSAAQLKSWI
+237 
-252 EEVSGFEVESLN
+252 
-264 KKMIGDVRS
+264 
-273 GTSNEEVH
+273 
-281 AMLDIRQGLAKTS
+281 
-294 TEKYNAMLRTV
+294 
-305 CPDGRIRGLTQFCG
+305 
-319 AARTGRW
+319 
-326 AGRLVQMQNLPQ
+326 
-338 NKMPDM
+338 M

-718 TRNLSQRLAYWNDG
+718 TRNLGQRLAYWNDG

-738 AGTERRKTICALE
+738 AGTERRKAICALE

-800 VREESE
+800 VREETE

>member
-1 MKTLA
+1 MNQ
-6 IDIETYSSVSLQ
+6 IRY
-18 KAGVY
+18 
-23 AYAASPDFEIL
+23 
-34 LFGYAWD
+34 
-41 DGPVEVIDMAQ
+41 DGPVTIAVGESRRSTQWKNKEVLWSQLVERLSIPTKTPETVDEYRGFAKSKRDEIKDVGGFVGGSLKGGRRKAEAIMQRRLLTLDLDDVPRNADPWDTVVLVLGCAAVLYSTHSHRPEAPRLRLVMPLSRSVSPEEYSAIARKVAQDIGIDMCDDTTYEPHRLMYWPSASINAEYRYEVEDGPWLNADEQ
-52 GQKLPQELQDALY
+52 LARYVDWHDPSEWPISSRRAEALHRLASHQESPLEKNGIVGAFCRVYDIHDAIEHFLPDTYEKYDDNRYTYKGGSTSGGLVLYDNGVFAYSHHGTDPASGKLCNAFDLVRIHLYGNLDDDTSPGTPSHKMPSFMKLQD
-65 DPEILKTA
+65 
-73 FNASF
+73 
-78 ERTCLSAFMGRVT
+78 
-91 PADQWSCTA
+91 
-100 VMARELGLPGSLE
+100 E
-113 AVGDVIGLP
+113 A
-122 EDKQKSKTGK
+122 
-132 ALIRYFSIPCKA
+132 
-144 TKVNGERTRNLPR
+144 
-157 HDPERWNLYVEY
+157 
-169 NRQDVVTER
+169 
-178 AIRKRLQKF
+178 
-187 PVIPSEHD
+187 
-195 LWIID
+195 
-200 QHINDRGVGVDT
+200 
-212 VLAENAVAIDQI
+212 
-224 VKARLLDAAKELT
+224 
-237 GLDNPKSAAQLKSWI
+237 
-252 EEVSGFEVESLN
+252 
-264 KKMIGDVRS
+264 
-273 GTSNEEVH
+273 
-281 AMLDIRQGLAKTS
+281 
-294 TEKYNAMLRTV
+294 
-305 CPDGRIRGLTQFCG
+305 
-319 AARTGRW
+319 
-326 AGRLVQMQNLPQ
+326 
-338 NKMPDM
+338 M

-738 AGTERRKTICALE
+738 AGTERRKAICALE

-800 VREESE
+800 VREEME

>member
-1 MKTLA
+1 MNQIRYDGSVTIAVGESRRSTQWKNKEVLWSQLVERLSIPTKTPETVDEYRGFAKSKRDEIKDVGGFVGGSLKGGRRKAEA
-6 IDIETYSSVSLQ
+6 IMQRRLLTLDLDDVPRNADPWDTVVLVLGCAAVLYSTHSHRPEAPRLRLVMPLSRPVSPEEYSAIARKVAQDIGIDMCDDTTYEPHRLMYWPS
-18 KAGVY
+18 
-23 AYAASPDFEIL
+23 ASINAE
-34 LFGYAWD
+34 YRYEVE
-41 DGPVEVIDMAQ
+41 DGPWLNADEQLARYVDWHDPSEWPISSRRAEALHRLASHQESPLEKNGIVGAFCRVYDIHDAIEHFLPDTYEKYDDNRYTYK
-52 GQKLPQELQDALY
+52 GGSTSGGLVLYDNGVFAYSHHGTDPASGKLCNAFDLVRIHLYGNLDDDTSPGTPSHKMPSFMKLQD
-65 DPEILKTA
+65 
-73 FNASF
+73 
-78 ERTCLSAFMGRVT
+78 
-91 PADQWSCTA
+91 
-100 VMARELGLPGSLE
+100 E
-113 AVGDVIGLP
+113 A
-122 EDKQKSKTGK
+122 
-132 ALIRYFSIPCKA
+132 
-144 TKVNGERTRNLPR
+144 
-157 HDPERWNLYVEY
+157 
-169 NRQDVVTER
+169 
-178 AIRKRLQKF
+178 
-187 PVIPSEHD
+187 
-195 LWIID
+195 
-200 QHINDRGVGVDT
+200 
-212 VLAENAVAIDQI
+212 
-224 VKARLLDAAKELT
+224 
-237 GLDNPKSAAQLKSWI
+237 
-252 EEVSGFEVESLN
+252 
-264 KKMIGDVRS
+264 
-273 GTSNEEVH
+273 
-281 AMLDIRQGLAKTS
+281 
-294 TEKYNAMLRTV
+294 
-305 CPDGRIRGLTQFCG
+305 
-319 AARTGRW
+319 
-326 AGRLVQMQNLPQ
+326 
-338 NKMPDM
+338 M
-344 QIPEVREELAKAN
+344 QIPEVREELAKVN

-738 AGTERRKTICALE
+738 AGTERRKAICALE

-800 VREESE
+800 VREETE

>member
-1 MKTLA
+1 MNQ
-6 IDIETYSSVSLQ
+6 IRY
-18 KAGVY
+18 
-23 AYAASPDFEIL
+23 
-34 LFGYAWD
+34 
-41 DGPVEVIDMAQ
+41 DGPVTIAVGESRRSTQWKNKEVLWSQLVERLSIPTKTPETVDEYRGFAKSKRDEIKDVGGFVGGSLKGGRRKAEAIMQRRLLTLDLDDVPRNADPWDTVVLVLGCAAVLYSTHSHRPEAPRLRLVMPLSRPVSPEEYSAIARKVAQDIGIDMCDDTTYEPHRLMYWPSASINAEYRYEVEDGPWLNADEQ
-52 GQKLPQELQDALY
+52 LARYVDWHDPSEWPISSRRAEALHRLASHQESPLEKNGIVGAFCRVYDIHDAIEHFLPDTYEKYDDNRYTYKGGSTSGGLVLYDNGVFAYSHHGTDPASGKLCNAFDLVRIHLYGNLDDDTSPGTPSHKMPSFMKLQD
-65 DPEILKTA
+65 
-73 FNASF
+73 
-78 ERTCLSAFMGRVT
+78 
-91 PADQWSCTA
+91 
-100 VMARELGLPGSLE
+100 E
-113 AVGDVIGLP
+113 A
-122 EDKQKSKTGK
+122 
-132 ALIRYFSIPCKA
+132 
-144 TKVNGERTRNLPR
+144 
-157 HDPERWNLYVEY
+157 
-169 NRQDVVTER
+169 
-178 AIRKRLQKF
+178 
-187 PVIPSEHD
+187 
-195 LWIID
+195 
-200 QHINDRGVGVDT
+200 
-212 VLAENAVAIDQI
+212 
-224 VKARLLDAAKELT
+224 
-237 GLDNPKSAAQLKSWI
+237 
-252 EEVSGFEVESLN
+252 
-264 KKMIGDVRS
+264 
-273 GTSNEEVH
+273 
-281 AMLDIRQGLAKTS
+281 
-294 TEKYNAMLRTV
+294 
-305 CPDGRIRGLTQFCG
+305 
-319 AARTGRW
+319 
-326 AGRLVQMQNLPQ
+326 
-338 NKMPDM
+338 M

-517 VARIMQ
+517 VARIMR

-738 AGTERRKTICALE
+738 AGTERRKVICALE

-800 VREESE
+800 VREETE

>member
-1 MKTLA
+1 MNQIRYDGSVTIAVGESRRSTQWKNKEVLWSQLVERLSIPTKTPETVDEYRGFAKSKRDEIKDVGGFVGGSLKGGRRKAEA
-6 IDIETYSSVSLQ
+6 IMQRRLLTLDLDDVPRNADPWDTVVLVLGCAAVLYSTHSHRPEAPRLRLVMPLSRPVSPEEYSAIARKVAQDIGIDMCDDTTYEPHRLMYWPS
-18 KAGVY
+18 
-23 AYAASPDFEIL
+23 ASINAE
-34 LFGYAWD
+34 YRYEVE
-41 DGPVEVIDMAQ
+41 DGPWLNADEQLARYVDWHDPSEWPISSRRAEALHRLASHQESPLEKNGIVGAFCRVYDIHDAIEHFLPDTYEKYDDNRYTYK
-52 GQKLPQELQDALY
+52 GGSTSGGLVLYDNGVFAYSHHGTDPASGKLCNAFDLVRIHLYGNLDDDTSPGTPSHKMPSFMKLQD
-65 DPEILKTA
+65 
-73 FNASF
+73 
-78 ERTCLSAFMGRVT
+78 
-91 PADQWSCTA
+91 
-100 VMARELGLPGSLE
+100 E
-113 AVGDVIGLP
+113 A
-122 EDKQKSKTGK
+122 
-132 ALIRYFSIPCKA
+132 
-144 TKVNGERTRNLPR
+144 
-157 HDPERWNLYVEY
+157 
-169 NRQDVVTER
+169 
-178 AIRKRLQKF
+178 
-187 PVIPSEHD
+187 
-195 LWIID
+195 
-200 QHINDRGVGVDT
+200 
-212 VLAENAVAIDQI
+212 
-224 VKARLLDAAKELT
+224 
-237 GLDNPKSAAQLKSWI
+237 
-252 EEVSGFEVESLN
+252 
-264 KKMIGDVRS
+264 
-273 GTSNEEVH
+273 
-281 AMLDIRQGLAKTS
+281 
-294 TEKYNAMLRTV
+294 
-305 CPDGRIRGLTQFCG
+305 
-319 AARTGRW
+319 
-326 AGRLVQMQNLPQ
+326 
-338 NKMPDM
+338 M

-738 AGTERRKTICALE
+738 AGTERRKAICALE

-800 VREESE
+800 VREETE

>member
-1 MKTLA
+1 MNQIRYDGSVTIAVGESRRSTQWKNKEVLWSQLVERLSIPTKTPETVDEYRGFAKSKRDEIKDVGGFVGGSLKGGRRKAEA
-6 IDIETYSSVSLQ
+6 IMQRRLLTLDLDDVPRNADPWDTVVLVLGCAAVLYSTHSHRPEAPRLRLVMPLSRPVSPEEYSAIARKVAQDIGIDMCDDTTYEPHRLMYWPS
-18 KAGVY
+18 
-23 AYAASPDFEIL
+23 ASINAE
-34 LFGYAWD
+34 YRYEVE
-41 DGPVEVIDMAQ
+41 DGPWLNADEQLARYVDWHDPSEWPISSRRAKALHRLASHQESPLEKNGIVGAFCRVYDIHDAIEHFLPDTYEKYDDNRYTYK
-52 GQKLPQELQDALY
+52 GGSTSGGLVLYDNGVFAYSHHGTDPASGKLCNAFDLVRIHLYGNMDDDTSPGTPSHKMPSFMKLQD
-65 DPEILKTA
+65 
-73 FNASF
+73 
-78 ERTCLSAFMGRVT
+78 
-91 PADQWSCTA
+91 
-100 VMARELGLPGSLE
+100 E
-113 AVGDVIGLP
+113 A
-122 EDKQKSKTGK
+122 
-132 ALIRYFSIPCKA
+132 
-144 TKVNGERTRNLPR
+144 
-157 HDPERWNLYVEY
+157 
-169 NRQDVVTER
+169 
-178 AIRKRLQKF
+178 
-187 PVIPSEHD
+187 
-195 LWIID
+195 
-200 QHINDRGVGVDT
+200 
-212 VLAENAVAIDQI
+212 
-224 VKARLLDAAKELT
+224 
-237 GLDNPKSAAQLKSWI
+237 
-252 EEVSGFEVESLN
+252 
-264 KKMIGDVRS
+264 
-273 GTSNEEVH
+273 
-281 AMLDIRQGLAKTS
+281 
-294 TEKYNAMLRTV
+294 
-305 CPDGRIRGLTQFCG
+305 
-319 AARTGRW
+319 
-326 AGRLVQMQNLPQ
+326 
-338 NKMPDM
+338 M

-363 RFDDPDEDYDWVGQL
+363 RFDNPDEDYDWVGQL

-738 AGTERRKTICALE
+738 AGTERRKAICALE

-800 VREESE
+800 VREETE

>member
-1 MKTLA
+1 MNQIRYDGSVTIAVGEPRRSTQWKNKEVLWSQLVERLSIPTKTPETVDEYRGFAKSKRDEIKDVGGFVGGSLKGGRRKAEA
-6 IDIETYSSVSLQ
+6 IMQRRLLTLDLDDVPRNADPWDTVVLVLGCAAVLYSTHSHRPEAPRLRLVMPLSRPVSPEEYSAIARKVAQDIGIDMCDDTTYEPHRLMYWPS
-18 KAGVY
+18 
-23 AYAASPDFEIL
+23 ASINAE
-34 LFGYAWD
+34 YRYEVE
-41 DGPVEVIDMAQ
+41 DGPWLNADEQLARYVDWHDPSEWPISSRRAEALHRLASHQESPLEKSGIVGAFCRVYDIHDAIEHFLPDTYEKYDDNRYTYK
-52 GQKLPQELQDALY
+52 GGSTSGGLVLYDNGVFAYSHHGTDPASGKLCNAFDLVRIHLYGNLDDDTSPGTPSHKMPSFMKLQD
-65 DPEILKTA
+65 
-73 FNASF
+73 
-78 ERTCLSAFMGRVT
+78 
-91 PADQWSCTA
+91 
-100 VMARELGLPGSLE
+100 E
-113 AVGDVIGLP
+113 A
-122 EDKQKSKTGK
+122 
-132 ALIRYFSIPCKA
+132 
-144 TKVNGERTRNLPR
+144 
-157 HDPERWNLYVEY
+157 
-169 NRQDVVTER
+169 
-178 AIRKRLQKF
+178 
-187 PVIPSEHD
+187 
-195 LWIID
+195 
-200 QHINDRGVGVDT
+200 
-212 VLAENAVAIDQI
+212 
-224 VKARLLDAAKELT
+224 
-237 GLDNPKSAAQLKSWI
+237 
-252 EEVSGFEVESLN
+252 
-264 KKMIGDVRS
+264 
-273 GTSNEEVH
+273 
-281 AMLDIRQGLAKTS
+281 
-294 TEKYNAMLRTV
+294 
-305 CPDGRIRGLTQFCG
+305 
-319 AARTGRW
+319 
-326 AGRLVQMQNLPQ
+326 
-338 NKMPDM
+338 M

-738 AGTERRKTICALE
+738 AGTERRKAICALE

-800 VREESE
+800 VHEETE

>member
-1 MKTLA
+1 MNQ
-6 IDIETYSSVSLQ
+6 IRY
-18 KAGVY
+18 
-23 AYAASPDFEIL
+23 
-34 LFGYAWD
+34 
-41 DGPVEVIDMAQ
+41 DGPVTIAVGESRRSTQWKNKEVLWSQLVERLSIPTKTPETVDEYRGFAKSKRDEIKDVGGFVGGSLKGGRRKAEAIMQRRLLTLDLDDVPRNADPWDTVVLVLGCAAVLYSTHSHRPEAPRLRLVMPLSRPVSPEEYSAIARKVAQDIGIDMCDDTTYEPHRLMYWPSASINAEYRYEVEDGPWLNADEQ
-52 GQKLPQELQDALY
+52 LARYVDWHDPSEWPISSRRAEALHRLASHQESPLEKNGIVGAFCRVYDIHDAIEHFLPDTYEKYDDNRYTYKGGSTSGGLVLYDNGIFAYSHHGTDPASGKLCNAFDLVRIHLYGNLDDDTSPGTPSHKMPSFMKLQD
-65 DPEILKTA
+65 
-73 FNASF
+73 
-78 ERTCLSAFMGRVT
+78 
-91 PADQWSCTA
+91 
-100 VMARELGLPGSLE
+100 E
-113 AVGDVIGLP
+113 A
-122 EDKQKSKTGK
+122 
-132 ALIRYFSIPCKA
+132 
-144 TKVNGERTRNLPR
+144 
-157 HDPERWNLYVEY
+157 
-169 NRQDVVTER
+169 
-178 AIRKRLQKF
+178 
-187 PVIPSEHD
+187 
-195 LWIID
+195 
-200 QHINDRGVGVDT
+200 
-212 VLAENAVAIDQI
+212 
-224 VKARLLDAAKELT
+224 
-237 GLDNPKSAAQLKSWI
+237 
-252 EEVSGFEVESLN
+252 
-264 KKMIGDVRS
+264 
-273 GTSNEEVH
+273 
-281 AMLDIRQGLAKTS
+281 
-294 TEKYNAMLRTV
+294 
-305 CPDGRIRGLTQFCG
+305 
-319 AARTGRW
+319 
-326 AGRLVQMQNLPQ
+326 
-338 NKMPDM
+338 M

-393 QLIMEH
+393 QLIMKH

-738 AGTERRKTICALE
+738 AGTERRKAICALE

-800 VREESE
+800 VREEME

>member
-1 MKTLA
+1 MNQ
-6 IDIETYSSVSLQ
+6 IRY
-18 KAGVY
+18 
-23 AYAASPDFEIL
+23 
-34 LFGYAWD
+34 
-41 DGPVEVIDMAQ
+41 DGPVTIAVGESRRSTQWKNKEVLWSQLVERLSIPTKTPETVDEYRGFAKSKRDEIKDVGGFVGGSLKGGRRKAEAIMQRRLLTLDLDDVPRNADPWDTVVLVLGCAAVLYSTHSHRPEAPRLRLVMPLSRPVSPEEYSAIARKVAQDIGIDMCDDTTYEPHRLMYWPSASINAEYRYEVEDGPWLNADEQ
-52 GQKLPQELQDALY
+52 LARYVDWHDPSEWPISSRRAEALHRLASHQESPLEKNGIVGAFCRVYDIHDAIEHFLPDTYEKYDDNRYTYKGGSTSGGLVLYDNGVFAYSHHGTDPASGKLCNAFDLVRIHLYGNLDDDTSPGTPSHKMPSFMKLQD
-65 DPEILKTA
+65 
-73 FNASF
+73 
-78 ERTCLSAFMGRVT
+78 
-91 PADQWSCTA
+91 
-100 VMARELGLPGSLE
+100 E
-113 AVGDVIGLP
+113 A
-122 EDKQKSKTGK
+122 
-132 ALIRYFSIPCKA
+132 
-144 TKVNGERTRNLPR
+144 
-157 HDPERWNLYVEY
+157 
-169 NRQDVVTER
+169 
-178 AIRKRLQKF
+178 
-187 PVIPSEHD
+187 
-195 LWIID
+195 
-200 QHINDRGVGVDT
+200 
-212 VLAENAVAIDQI
+212 
-224 VKARLLDAAKELT
+224 
-237 GLDNPKSAAQLKSWI
+237 
-252 EEVSGFEVESLN
+252 
-264 KKMIGDVRS
+264 
-273 GTSNEEVH
+273 
-281 AMLDIRQGLAKTS
+281 
-294 TEKYNAMLRTV
+294 
-305 CPDGRIRGLTQFCG
+305 
-319 AARTGRW
+319 
-326 AGRLVQMQNLPQ
+326 
-338 NKMPDM
+338 M

-732 FDDEKQ
+732 FDDEKH

-800 VREESE
+800 IREETE

>member
-1 MKTLA
+1 MNQIRYDGSVTIAVGESRRSTQWKNKEVLWSQLVERLSIPTKTPETVDEYRGFAKSKRDEIKDVGGFVGGSLKGGRRKAEA
-6 IDIETYSSVSLQ
+6 IMQRRLLTLDLDDVPRNADPWDTVVLVLGCAAVLYSTHSHRPEAPRLRLVMPLSRPVSPEEYSAIARKVAQDI
-18 KAGVY
+18 G
-23 AYAASPDFEIL
+23 
-34 LFGYAWD
+34 
-41 DGPVEVIDMAQ
+41 IDMCDDTTYEPHRLMYWPSASINAEYRYEVEDGLWLNADEQ
-52 GQKLPQELQDALY
+52 LARYVDWHDPSEWPISSRRAKALHRLASHQESPLEKNGIVGAFCRVYDIHDAIEHFLPDTYEKYDDNRYTYKGGSTSGGLVLYDNGVFAYSHHGTDPASGKLCNAFDLVRIHLYGNMDDDTSPGTPSHKMPSFMKLQD
-65 DPEILKTA
+65 
-73 FNASF
+73 
-78 ERTCLSAFMGRVT
+78 
-91 PADQWSCTA
+91 
-100 VMARELGLPGSLE
+100 E
-113 AVGDVIGLP
+113 A
-122 EDKQKSKTGK
+122 
-132 ALIRYFSIPCKA
+132 
-144 TKVNGERTRNLPR
+144 
-157 HDPERWNLYVEY
+157 
-169 NRQDVVTER
+169 
-178 AIRKRLQKF
+178 
-187 PVIPSEHD
+187 
-195 LWIID
+195 
-200 QHINDRGVGVDT
+200 
-212 VLAENAVAIDQI
+212 
-224 VKARLLDAAKELT
+224 
-237 GLDNPKSAAQLKSWI
+237 
-252 EEVSGFEVESLN
+252 
-264 KKMIGDVRS
+264 
-273 GTSNEEVH
+273 
-281 AMLDIRQGLAKTS
+281 
-294 TEKYNAMLRTV
+294 
-305 CPDGRIRGLTQFCG
+305 
-319 AARTGRW
+319 
-326 AGRLVQMQNLPQ
+326 
-338 NKMPDM
+338 M

-738 AGTERRKTICALE
+738 AGTERRKAICALE

-800 VREESE
+800 VREETE

>member
-1 MKTLA
+1 MNQ
-6 IDIETYSSVSLQ
+6 IRY
-18 KAGVY
+18 
-23 AYAASPDFEIL
+23 
-34 LFGYAWD
+34 
-41 DGPVEVIDMAQ
+41 DGPVTIAVGESRRSTQWKNKEVLWSQLVERLSIPTKTPETVDEYRGFAKSKRDEIKDVGGFVGGSLKGGRRKAEAIMQRRLLTLDLDDVPRNADPWDTVVLVLGCAAVLYSTHSHRPEAPRLRLVMPLSRPVSPEEYSAIARKVAQDIGIDMCDDTTYEPHRLMYWPSASINAEYRYEVEDGPWLNADEQ
-52 GQKLPQELQDALY
+52 LARYVDWHDPSEWPISSRRAEALHRLASHQESPLEKNGIVGAFCRVYDIHDAIEHFLPDTYEKYDDNRYTYKGGSTSGGLVLYDNGVFAYSHHGTDPASGKLCNAFDLVRIHLYGNLDDDTSPGTPSHKMPSFMKLQD
-65 DPEILKTA
+65 
-73 FNASF
+73 
-78 ERTCLSAFMGRVT
+78 
-91 PADQWSCTA
+91 
-100 VMARELGLPGSLE
+100 E
-113 AVGDVIGLP
+113 A
-122 EDKQKSKTGK
+122 
-132 ALIRYFSIPCKA
+132 
-144 TKVNGERTRNLPR
+144 
-157 HDPERWNLYVEY
+157 
-169 NRQDVVTER
+169 
-178 AIRKRLQKF
+178 
-187 PVIPSEHD
+187 
-195 LWIID
+195 
-200 QHINDRGVGVDT
+200 
-212 VLAENAVAIDQI
+212 
-224 VKARLLDAAKELT
+224 
-237 GLDNPKSAAQLKSWI
+237 
-252 EEVSGFEVESLN
+252 
-264 KKMIGDVRS
+264 
-273 GTSNEEVH
+273 
-281 AMLDIRQGLAKTS
+281 
-294 TEKYNAMLRTV
+294 
-305 CPDGRIRGLTQFCG
+305 
-319 AARTGRW
+319 
-326 AGRLVQMQNLPQ
+326 
-338 NKMPDM
+338 M

-393 QLIMEH
+393 RLIMEH

-738 AGTERRKTICALE
+738 AGTERRKAICALE

-800 VREESE
+800 VREETE

>member
-1 MKTLA
+1 MNQ
-6 IDIETYSSVSLQ
+6 IRY
-18 KAGVY
+18 
-23 AYAASPDFEIL
+23 
-34 LFGYAWD
+34 
-41 DGPVEVIDMAQ
+41 DGPVTIAVGESRRSTQWKNKEVLWSQLVERLSIPTKTPETVDEYRGFAKSKRDEIKDVGGFVGGSLKGGRRKAEAIMQRRLLTLDLDDVPRNADPWDTVVLVLGCAAVLYSTHSHRPEAPRLRLVMPLSRPVSPEEYSAIARKVAQDIGIDMCDDTTYEPHRLLYWPSASINAEYRYEVEDGPWLNADEQ
-52 GQKLPQELQDALY
+52 LARYVDWHDPSEWPISSRRAEALHRLASHQESPLEKNGIVGAFCRVYDIHDAIEHFLPDTYEKYDDNRYTYKGGSTSGGLVLYDNGIFAYSHHGTDPASGKLCNAFDLVRIHLYGNLDDDTSPGTPSHKMPSFMKLQD
-65 DPEILKTA
+65 
-73 FNASF
+73 
-78 ERTCLSAFMGRVT
+78 
-91 PADQWSCTA
+91 
-100 VMARELGLPGSLE
+100 E
-113 AVGDVIGLP
+113 A
-122 EDKQKSKTGK
+122 
-132 ALIRYFSIPCKA
+132 
-144 TKVNGERTRNLPR
+144 
-157 HDPERWNLYVEY
+157 
-169 NRQDVVTER
+169 
-178 AIRKRLQKF
+178 
-187 PVIPSEHD
+187 
-195 LWIID
+195 
-200 QHINDRGVGVDT
+200 
-212 VLAENAVAIDQI
+212 
-224 VKARLLDAAKELT
+224 
-237 GLDNPKSAAQLKSWI
+237 
-252 EEVSGFEVESLN
+252 
-264 KKMIGDVRS
+264 
-273 GTSNEEVH
+273 
-281 AMLDIRQGLAKTS
+281 
-294 TEKYNAMLRTV
+294 
-305 CPDGRIRGLTQFCG
+305 
-319 AARTGRW
+319 
-326 AGRLVQMQNLPQ
+326 
-338 NKMPDM
+338 M

-738 AGTERRKTICALE
+738 AGTERRKAICALE

-800 VREESE
+800 VREEME

>member
-1 MKTLA
+1 MNQIRYDGSVTIAVGESRRSTQWKNKEVLWSQLVERLSIPTKTPETVDEYRGFAKSKRDEIKDVGGFVGGSLKGGRRKAEA
-6 IDIETYSSVSLQ
+6 IMQRRLLTLDLDDVPRNADPWDTVVLVLGCAAVLYSTHSHRPEAPRLRLVMPLSRPVSPEEYSAIARKVAQDIGIDMCDDTTYEPHRLMYWPS
-18 KAGVY
+18 
-23 AYAASPDFEIL
+23 ASINAE
-34 LFGYAWD
+34 YRYEVE
-41 DGPVEVIDMAQ
+41 DGPWLNADEQLARYVDWHDPSEWPISSRRAEALHRLASHQESPLEKNGIVGAFCRVYDIHDAIEHFLPDTYEKYDDNRYTYK
-52 GQKLPQELQDALY
+52 GGSTSGGLVLYDNGVFAYSHHGTDPASGKLCNAFDLVRIHLYGNLDDDTSPGTPSRKMPSFMKLQD
-65 DPEILKTA
+65 
-73 FNASF
+73 
-78 ERTCLSAFMGRVT
+78 
-91 PADQWSCTA
+91 
-100 VMARELGLPGSLE
+100 E
-113 AVGDVIGLP
+113 A
-122 EDKQKSKTGK
+122 
-132 ALIRYFSIPCKA
+132 
-144 TKVNGERTRNLPR
+144 
-157 HDPERWNLYVEY
+157 
-169 NRQDVVTER
+169 
-178 AIRKRLQKF
+178 
-187 PVIPSEHD
+187 
-195 LWIID
+195 
-200 QHINDRGVGVDT
+200 
-212 VLAENAVAIDQI
+212 
-224 VKARLLDAAKELT
+224 
-237 GLDNPKSAAQLKSWI
+237 
-252 EEVSGFEVESLN
+252 
-264 KKMIGDVRS
+264 
-273 GTSNEEVH
+273 
-281 AMLDIRQGLAKTS
+281 
-294 TEKYNAMLRTV
+294 
-305 CPDGRIRGLTQFCG
+305 
-319 AARTGRW
+319 
-326 AGRLVQMQNLPQ
+326 
-338 NKMPDM
+338 M

-738 AGTERRKTICALE
+738 AGTERRKAICALE

-800 VREESE
+800 VREETE

>member
-1 MKTLA
+1 MNQIRYDGSVTIAVGESRRSTQWKNKEVLWSQLVERLSIPTKTPETVDEYRGFAKSKRDEIKDVGGFVGGSLKGGRRKAEA
-6 IDIETYSSVSLQ
+6 IMQRRLLTLDLDDVPRNADPWDTVVLVLGCAAVLYSTHSHRPEAPRLRLVMPLSRPVSPEEYSAIARKVAQDIGIDMCDDTTYEPHRLMYWPS
-18 KAGVY
+18 
-23 AYAASPDFEIL
+23 ASINAE
-34 LFGYAWD
+34 YRYEVE
-41 DGPVEVIDMAQ
+41 DGPWLNADEQLARYVDWHDPSEWPISSRRAKALHRLASHQESPLEKNGIVGAFCRVYDIHDAIEHFLPDTYEKYDDNRYTYK
-52 GQKLPQELQDALY
+52 GGSTSGGLVLYDNGVFAYSHHGTDPASGKLCNAFDLVRIHLYGNMDDDTSPGTPSHKMPSFMKLQD
-65 DPEILKTA
+65 
-73 FNASF
+73 
-78 ERTCLSAFMGRVT
+78 
-91 PADQWSCTA
+91 
-100 VMARELGLPGSLE
+100 E
-113 AVGDVIGLP
+113 A
-122 EDKQKSKTGK
+122 
-132 ALIRYFSIPCKA
+132 
-144 TKVNGERTRNLPR
+144 
-157 HDPERWNLYVEY
+157 
-169 NRQDVVTER
+169 
-178 AIRKRLQKF
+178 
-187 PVIPSEHD
+187 
-195 LWIID
+195 
-200 QHINDRGVGVDT
+200 
-212 VLAENAVAIDQI
+212 
-224 VKARLLDAAKELT
+224 
-237 GLDNPKSAAQLKSWI
+237 
-252 EEVSGFEVESLN
+252 
-264 KKMIGDVRS
+264 
-273 GTSNEEVH
+273 
-281 AMLDIRQGLAKTS
+281 
-294 TEKYNAMLRTV
+294 
-305 CPDGRIRGLTQFCG
+305 
-319 AARTGRW
+319 
-326 AGRLVQMQNLPQ
+326 
-338 NKMPDM
+338 M

-484 DGVARA
+484 DGVGRA

-738 AGTERRKTICALE
+738 AGTERRKAICALE

-800 VREESE
+800 VREETE

>member
-1 MKTLA
+1 MNQ
-6 IDIETYSSVSLQ
+6 IRY
-18 KAGVY
+18 
-23 AYAASPDFEIL
+23 
-34 LFGYAWD
+34 
-41 DGPVEVIDMAQ
+41 DGPVTIAVGESRRSTQWKNKEVLWSQLVERLSIPTKTPETVDEYRGFAKSKRDEIKDVGGFVGGSLKGGRRKAEAIMQRRLLTLDLDDVPRNADPWDTVVLVLGCAAVLYSTHSHRPEAPRLRLVMPLSRPVSPEEYSAIARKVAQDIGIDMCDDTTYEPHRLMYWPSASINAEYRYEVEDGPWLNADEQ
-52 GQKLPQELQDALY
+52 LARYVDWHDPSEWPISSRRAEALHRLASHQESPLEKNGIVGAFCRVYDIHDAIEHFLPDTYEKYDDNRYTYKGGSTSGGLVLY
-65 DPEILKTA
+65 DNGVFAYSHHGTDPASGKLCNA
-73 FNASF
+73 FDLVRIHLYGNLDDDTSP
-78 ERTCLSAFMGRVT
+78 GT
-91 PADQWSCTA
+91 PS
-100 VMARELGLPGSLE
+100 
-113 AVGDVIGLP
+113 
-122 EDKQKSKTGK
+122 
-132 ALIRYFSIPCKA
+132 
-144 TKVNGERTRNLPR
+144 
-157 HDPERWNLYVEY
+157 H
-169 NRQDVVTER
+169 
-178 AIRKRLQKF
+178 
-187 PVIPSEHD
+187 
-195 LWIID
+195 
-200 QHINDRGVGVDT
+200 
-212 VLAENAVAIDQI
+212 
-224 VKARLLDAAKELT
+224 
-237 GLDNPKSAAQLKSWI
+237 
-252 EEVSGFEVESLN
+252 
-264 KKMIGDVRS
+264 
-273 GTSNEEVH
+273 
-281 AMLDIRQGLAKTS
+281 
-294 TEKYNAMLRTV
+294 
-305 CPDGRIRGLTQFCG
+305 
-319 AARTGRW
+319 
-326 AGRLVQMQNLPQ
+326 
-338 NKMPDM
+338 KMPSFMKLQGEAM

-470 MRHPVREYLLSLKW
+470 MRHPVREYLLNLKW

-800 VREESE
+800 VREEME

>member
-1 MKTLA
+1 MNQIRYDGSVTIAVGESRRSTQWKNKEVLWSQLVERLSIPTKTPETVDEYRGFAKSKRDEIKDVGGFVGGSLKGGRRKAEA
-6 IDIETYSSVSLQ
+6 IMQRRLLTLDLDDVPRNADPWDTVVLVLGCAAVLYSTHSHRPEAPRLRLVMPLSRPVSPEEYSAIARKVAQDIGIDMCDDTTYEPHRLMYWPS
-18 KAGVY
+18 
-23 AYAASPDFEIL
+23 ASINAE
-34 LFGYAWD
+34 YRYEVE
-41 DGPVEVIDMAQ
+41 DGPWLNADEQLARYVDWHDPSEWPISSRRAEALHRLASHQESPLEKSGIVGAFCRVYDIHDAIEHFLPDTYEKYDDNRYTYK
-52 GQKLPQELQDALY
+52 GGSTSGGLVLYDNGVFAYSHHGTDPASGKLCNAFDLVRIHLYGNLDDDTSPGTPSHKMPSFMKLQD
-65 DPEILKTA
+65 
-73 FNASF
+73 
-78 ERTCLSAFMGRVT
+78 
-91 PADQWSCTA
+91 
-100 VMARELGLPGSLE
+100 E
-113 AVGDVIGLP
+113 A
-122 EDKQKSKTGK
+122 
-132 ALIRYFSIPCKA
+132 
-144 TKVNGERTRNLPR
+144 
-157 HDPERWNLYVEY
+157 
-169 NRQDVVTER
+169 
-178 AIRKRLQKF
+178 
-187 PVIPSEHD
+187 
-195 LWIID
+195 
-200 QHINDRGVGVDT
+200 
-212 VLAENAVAIDQI
+212 
-224 VKARLLDAAKELT
+224 
-237 GLDNPKSAAQLKSWI
+237 
-252 EEVSGFEVESLN
+252 
-264 KKMIGDVRS
+264 
-273 GTSNEEVH
+273 
-281 AMLDIRQGLAKTS
+281 
-294 TEKYNAMLRTV
+294 
-305 CPDGRIRGLTQFCG
+305 
-319 AARTGRW
+319 
-326 AGRLVQMQNLPQ
+326 
-338 NKMPDM
+338 M
-344 QIPEVREELAKAN
+344 QIPEVCEELAKAN

-718 TRNLSQRLAYWNDG
+718 TRNLGQRLAYWNDG

-738 AGTERRKTICALE
+738 AGTERRKAICALE

-800 VREESE
+800 VREETE